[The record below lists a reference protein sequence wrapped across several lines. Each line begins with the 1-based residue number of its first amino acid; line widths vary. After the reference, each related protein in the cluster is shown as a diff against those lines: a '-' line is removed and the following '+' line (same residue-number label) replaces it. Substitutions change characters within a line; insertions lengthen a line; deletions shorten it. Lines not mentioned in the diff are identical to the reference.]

1 MSKIDVARLREPA
14 AWIMLV
20 AGLTSVLL
28 AIGHLLVGSSS
39 SSSFTGR
46 AVSNFFGLTDPVVTA
61 LLLGAVLLVTKIGTP
76 SDKAK
81 AITYGAA
88 VGLLLASLF
97 GMLTLLLGLFAG
109 DGARPTVE
117 FVLLGVPRLALTGVA
132 LVYLIPQA
140 LPARPVAP
148 VYQGHFGQPQQ
159 GFGGPQDQGYGPH
172 DQLFGQHDQPFGQ
185 QDQAFGQADQ
195 PFGQPQ
201 QAGYGQQPP
210 APQPSPAQ
218 HPAHTPQ
225 DQPTPGYGPQDQPAP
240 GYGPQD
246 QPAPGYGPQQDQPA
260 PGYGPQDQ
268 PAPGYGL
275 QEQPAPGYGQQ
286 PVAAQHELPAVGY
299 GQQPPTGQHSVPGP
313 QFLSGQ
319 QPVPGQPVPGQPEPL
334 SAYGQQP
341 LSGQQPIP
349 GQPVPGQPE
358 HLPAYGQQ
366 PPSGQ
371 HPMPGQPQPQPLSG
385 QHAAPGQYA
394 PPADPQQPAYA
405 PQPQQAADQ
414 AYPQVRGA
422 LPAAPADQQAHQGFG
437 GQSAD
442 SPYAPPQGLGV
453 QDAGGYGTNPGFAQD
468 PQPFPQSQPQY
479 GQDQP
484 FAQSQPQ
491 YGQDQQPFGQDPQP
505 FGQDQQ
511 LFGQHSYAPA
521 DTAPTVDRPAAPAA
535 HSLPDYATPA
545 PSPDYNTPPPVEY
558 QPAPYVPADS
568 QPTVYG
574 HQSPNPYA
582 PPDSFTTPSADQSY
596 PTGET
601 SPNVSFQPPQQQA
614 YYGQSAFDQPQQG
627 GSPLTGY
634 SGAEF
639 AATGA
644 PAAPG
649 APGAPGAPAY
659 QEPDLPV
666 DPRSQQLLD
675 AYQQAETYQS
685 RAYETPFGHPQ
696 QQQQPQPGGYEPRPY
711 QPSHQAPAAP
721 AAPAAPGWNEG
732 QSESTMRLDP
742 SQLRGGDALDDQGRP
757 GDDPINPTAIY
768 TPNEPRR

>member
-1 MSKIDVARLREPA
+1 MSKIDVTRLREPA

-28 AIGHLLVGSSS
+28 AIGHLLIGSSS
-39 SSSFTGR
+39 GSSFTGR
-46 AVSNFFGLTDPVVTA
+46 AASNFFGLTDPVVTA

-97 GMLTLLLGLFAG
+97 GMLALLLGLFAG

-132 LVYLIPQA
+132 LVYLVPQV

-148 VYQGHFGQPQQ
+148 VYQGHFGQPQP
-159 GFGGPQDQGYGPH
+159 GFGGPQDQSFGPQ
-172 DQLFGQHDQPFGQ
+172 DQGFGRPDQAFGQ
-185 QDQAFGQADQ
+185 QDQPFAQQDQ
-195 PFGQPQ
+195 QFGQPQ

-210 APQPSPAQ
+210 APQLAPGQ
-218 HPAHTPQ
+218 HPAPQDPPAPGYGPQDQPAHGYGPQ

-246 QPAPGYGPQQDQPA
+246 QPTPGYGPQDQPALGYGPQDQPA

-268 PAPGYGL
+268 PTPGYGP
-275 QEQPAPGYGQQ
+275 QDQPVPGYGQQ
-286 PVAAQHELPAVGY
+286 PVAAQHEQPAAGY
-299 GQQPPTGQHSVPGP
+299 GQQPPTGQQPVPGP
-313 QFLSGQ
+313 QFLPGQ
-319 QPVPGQPVPGQPEPL
+319 QPVPGQPVPGQPEALP
-334 SAYGQQP
+334 AYGRQP
-341 LSGQQPIP
+341 LSGQQPMP
-349 GQPVPGQPE
+349 GQPFPGQPE

-371 HPMPGQPQPQPLSG
+371 HPVPGQPQPQPLSG
-385 QHAAPGQYA
+385 QHSAPGQYA

-422 LPAAPADQQAHQGFG
+422 LPAAPADQQPHQGFG
-437 GQSAD
+437 SQVAD
-442 SPYAPPQGLGV
+442 SPYAPPQGLGA
-453 QDAGGYGTNPGFAQD
+453 QDGGGYGTNPGFAQD
-468 PQPFPQSQPQY
+468 PQPFPQSQPQ
-479 GQDQP
+479 P
-484 FAQSQPQ
+484 F
-491 YGQDQQPFGQDPQP
+491 GQDQQPFG
-505 FGQDQQ
+505 GQDQQ

-521 DTAPTVDRPAAPAA
+521 DTAPTVDRPAAPA

-568 QPTVYG
+568 QPTLYG

-582 PPDSFTTPSADQSY
+582 PPDSFATPADQSY

-601 SPNVSFQPPQQQA
+601 SPNVSFQPPQPQQP
-614 YYGQSAFDQPQQG
+614 YYGQNAFDQPQQG

-639 AATGA
+639 AAT
-644 PAAPG
+644 
-649 APGAPGAPAY
+649 GAPGAPAY

-696 QQQQPQPGGYEPRPY
+696 QQQPQQPGGYEPRPY
-711 QPSHQAPAAP
+711 QPAHQAPAAP
-721 AAPAAPGWNEG
+721 AAPAWNEG
-732 QSESTMRLDP
+732 QSESTMRLDQ
-742 SQLRGGDALDDQGRP
+742 SALRGDALGDQGRP